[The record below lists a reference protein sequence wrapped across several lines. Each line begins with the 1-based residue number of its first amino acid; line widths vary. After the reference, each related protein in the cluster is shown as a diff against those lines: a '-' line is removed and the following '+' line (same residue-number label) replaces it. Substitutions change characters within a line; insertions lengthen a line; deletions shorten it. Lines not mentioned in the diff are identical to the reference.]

1 MEISILLS
9 YTTLP
14 TLNKVVNTLCDTKT
28 VSLHLV
34 EKGWTAEAL
43 LLWVARKMDPPFR
56 ALIDS
61 GALITGFSNE
71 QVVRFCLTHGLS
83 WAHAA
88 VFLDSQDRQMAVYK
102 SGGEPVPLSQCSV
115 SPRDRFTFYDQCHT
129 TGMDIKQALDS
140 CAVATLAKSMVMR
153 DHTQACWRMRQLG
166 EGQTIV
172 VVIVPEVAKM
182 IAETKLGD
190 DENEVRKRT
199 ERWRGRNPT
208 DDQPHMMLADVLL
221 WLVHSSLS
229 QETMMRTQLLVQE
242 VRRPALST

>member
-1 MEISILLS
+1 
-9 YTTLP
+9 
-14 TLNKVVNTLCDTKT
+14 
-28 VSLHLV
+28 
-34 EKGWTAEAL
+34 
-43 LLWVARKMDPPFR
+43 
-56 ALIDS
+56 
-61 GALITGFSNE
+61 
-71 QVVRFCLTHGLS
+71 
-83 WAHAA
+83 
-88 VFLDSQDRQMAVYK
+88 
-102 SGGEPVPLSQCSV
+102 V

-190 DENEVRKRT
+190 EKQVRERT
-199 ERWRGRNPT
+199 ERWYDRNLT

-221 WLVHSSLS
+221 WLVHSSLG

-242 VRRPALST
+242 VRRTALST